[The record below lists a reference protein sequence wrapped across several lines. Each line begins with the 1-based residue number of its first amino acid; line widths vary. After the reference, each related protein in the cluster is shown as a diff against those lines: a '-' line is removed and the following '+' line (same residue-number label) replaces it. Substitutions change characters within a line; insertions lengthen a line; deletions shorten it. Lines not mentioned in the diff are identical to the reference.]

1 MLEPV
6 WLEVWKSEG
15 IEDNLVFPHGVCLG
29 VEKCRDRKLFCSVEK
44 INKMIGNKVCVNLL
58 LCPY

>member
-29 VEKCRDRKLFCSVEK
+29 VEKCRDRKLFCFIEK
-44 INKMIGNKVCVNLL
+44 INEMIGNKVCVNLL